1 MSNWDSADRRARL
14 GRFSPE
20 VTRLLDHIRRLVAAQ
35 KRLGD
40 GATNGHRAAFRRE
53 IARLQQLL
61 ANVVRR
67 ELAEGLP

>member
-14 GRFSPE
+14 GRLSPE

-40 GATNGHRAAFRRE
+40 GATNGQRAAFRRE
-53 IARLQQLL
+53 VARLQQRL